1 MMHDEKMIV
10 ITPTLTPLLPTNE
23 KVLRT
28 KKSIETMTAIRASV
42 ENNRC
47 LQNWYSPYLSFSQYI
62 EFSLLKKPG
71 LSSSDLFSFPLL
83 RFQFMNFT
91 KLYTIVQMTRIGHGV
106 KIPIAPC
113 LRSASI
119 DVNKL
124 ANPKR
129 ILAIRANIYAFRGL
143 YSC

>member
-47 LQNWYSPYLSFSQYI
+47 LQN
-62 EFSLLKKPG
+62 
-71 LSSSDLFSFPLL
+71 
-83 RFQFMNFT
+83 
-91 KLYTIVQMTRIGHGV
+91 
-106 KIPIAPC
+106 
-113 LRSASI
+113 
-119 DVNKL
+119 
-124 ANPKR
+124 
-129 ILAIRANIYAFRGL
+129 
-143 YSC
+143 